1 MQDVNA
7 ILRNTNCANFHNFEK
22 QEQLFARGKYKK
34 LFRKVHFSPEVLF
47 PLYKPVEGNFGGSRT
62 VHIRLALPLR
72 VNLPSR
78 KEICQWL
85 QRVFLTNALPSLNN
99 PQPIP
104 MTTMA
109 NLDSHVAS
117 ILDANNSDDED
128 ALIASLE
135 DSPALDA
142 FREQRIQQL
151 HSEFTRAKAQKN
163 EGFGNYTEIKE
174 EKALMDLTTSV
185 KYAVVHFAKDD
196 FARCGVMDGHL
207 EVRTPS
213 FTWNEIHLWQALAS
227 KHFDTRFLKM
237 NVENAPFLVTKLK
250 IQVLPCVLAFVNGVS
265 VDRIVGFEGLG
276 YTQDTFKTKDL
287 EARLLQSGVI
297 QRAKATG
304 DASIKFGVTK
314 AKKDDSDDGDDWD

>member
-1 MQDVNA
+1 
-7 ILRNTNCANFHNFEK
+7 
-22 QEQLFARGKYKK
+22 
-34 LFRKVHFSPEVLF
+34 
-47 PLYKPVEGNFGGSRT
+47 
-62 VHIRLALPLR
+62 
-72 VNLPSR
+72 
-78 KEICQWL
+78 
-85 QRVFLTNALPSLNN
+85 
-99 PQPIP
+99 
-104 MTTMA
+104 MA

-207 EVRTPS
+207 E
-213 FTWNEIHLWQALAS
+213 ALAP